1 MNNRYPNRPS
11 CRARR
16 RIPRPTA
23 PILSPWQDWVAR
35 ALDRCLISK
44 EAAAITPLRSTTP
57 DCEMEH
63 THHQTDMGSEPPMEP
78 SQMNP
83 DLQAYEGLDGE
94 LGPGQ
99 YYHEPSGDAHSLDDL
114 KDGPN
119 PNSKP
124 FYPYSTLI
132 RYAIKGSPNQRLL
145 LEDIYF
151 ALASRFPYFRNAP
164 PGWKNSIR
172 HNLSLNPCFEKIP
185 RPLTDRG
192 KGHYWTVNDS
202 IDPRTGVHRVRKKK
216 SKGTKSTA
224 STAAAPYPAPTYDT
238 TAPPPEVPT
247 AGPSTQATYPY
258 ALGYPEITQY
268 DQSGYPIM
276 PPISGGPQQQMQMHA
291 DMQHAAEHQHQ
302 QHQQQPMP
310 ELPTVNDQ
318 GMPIWK
324 NIWHNELSKLW
335 LITMHQDR
343 AYATA
348 QAQVQAQANGEAA
361 EGVEPV
367 DESVLQAHESWYQ
380 LMAENLKRAFQQP
393 TNPQDVQD
401 NQDDGDDED
410 GQNQANGMED
420 HSQYV

>member
-1 MNNRYPNRPS
+1 
-11 CRARR
+11 
-16 RIPRPTA
+16 
-23 PILSPWQDWVAR
+23 
-35 ALDRCLISK
+35 
-44 EAAAITPLRSTTP
+44 
-57 DCEMEH
+57 MEH
-63 THHQTDMGSEPPMEP
+63 THHQTDMGSEAPMEQG
-78 SQMNP
+78 QMNA

-164 PGWKNSIR
+164 PGWKAR
-172 HNLSLNPCFEKIP
+172 
-185 RPLTDRG
+185 
-192 KGHYWTVNDS
+192 HYWTVNDS

-216 SKGTKSTA
+216 SKGTKSA
-224 STAAAPYPAPTYDT
+224 AATAAAPYPAPTYDT

-247 AGPSTQATYPY
+247 AGPSTQAPYPY
-258 ALGYPEITQY
+258 TLGYPEITQY

-302 QHQQQPMP
+302 QQQQQPMP

-318 GMPIWK
+318 GMPVWK

-393 TNPQDVQD
+393 PNPQDVQD

>member
-1 MNNRYPNRPS
+1 
-11 CRARR
+11 
-16 RIPRPTA
+16 
-23 PILSPWQDWVAR
+23 
-35 ALDRCLISK
+35 
-44 EAAAITPLRSTTP
+44 
-57 DCEMEH
+57 MEH
-63 THHQTDMGSEPPMEP
+63 THHQTDISEPPMEP
-78 SQMNP
+78 TQLNP
-83 DLQAYEGLDGE
+83 DLQAYEGLDGD
-94 LGPGQ
+94 LAPGQ

-216 SKGTKSTA
+216 SKGSKTA
-224 STAAAPYPAPTYDT
+224 SAAAAAPYPAPTYDA
-238 TAPPPEVPT
+238 TAPPAEVPN
-247 AGPSTQATYPY
+247 AGPSTQAAYPY
-258 ALGYPEITQY
+258 ALAYPEMTQY
-268 DQSGYPIM
+268 DPSGYPIM
-276 PPISGGPQQQMQMHA
+276 PPIPGAQQQMQIHP
-291 DMQHAAEHQHQ
+291 DIQHAAE

-310 ELPTVNDQ
+310 ELPTLNAE
-318 GMPIWK
+318 GMPVWK

-343 AYATA
+343 AYAQA
-348 QAQVQAQANGEAA
+348 QAQAQAQANGEAA

-367 DESVLQAHESWYQ
+367 DESVLQAHEGWYQ

-393 TNPQDVQD
+393 ANPQDVQD
-401 NQDDGDDED
+401 NQDDGDDDEAGNPEVMD
-410 GQNQANGMED
+410 D
-420 HSQYV
+420 HGQYV

>member
-1 MNNRYPNRPS
+1 
-11 CRARR
+11 
-16 RIPRPTA
+16 
-23 PILSPWQDWVAR
+23 
-35 ALDRCLISK
+35 
-44 EAAAITPLRSTTP
+44 
-57 DCEMEH
+57 MEH
-63 THHQTDMGSEPPMEP
+63 THHQPDMGSEPPME
-78 SQMNP
+78 QGQINA

-94 LGPGQ
+94 LAPGQ

-124 FYPYSTLI
+124 FYPYLHLFGD
-132 RYAIKGSPNQRLL
+132 YAIKGSPNQRLL

-164 PGWKNSIR
+164 PGWKACKSSCEFTAY
-172 HNLSLNPCFEKIP
+172 LLIP

-224 STAAAPYPAPTYDT
+224 ATAAAPYPAPTYDA
-238 TAPPPEVPT
+238 TAPPPDVPT

-258 ALGYPEITQY
+258 ALGYPEIAQY

-276 PPISGGPQQQMQMHA
+276 PPISGGPQQQMQMH
-291 DMQHAAEHQHQ
+291 DMQHAAEQQHQ
-302 QHQQQPMP
+302 QQQQQPMP
-310 ELPTVNDQ
+310 ELPAVNDQ

-348 QAQVQAQANGEAA
+348 QAQIQAQANGEAA
-361 EGVEPV
+361 EGAEHV

-380 LMAENLKRAFQQP
+380 LMAENLKRAFAEP
-393 TNPQDVQD
+393 PNAQDVQD

-410 GQNQANGMED
+410 GQNQTNGMED
-420 HSQYV
+420 HGQYV

>member
-1 MNNRYPNRPS
+1 
-11 CRARR
+11 
-16 RIPRPTA
+16 
-23 PILSPWQDWVAR
+23 
-35 ALDRCLISK
+35 
-44 EAAAITPLRSTTP
+44 
-57 DCEMEH
+57 ME
-63 THHQTDMGSEPPMEP
+63 HQTDINSEPPLEQN
-78 SQMNP
+78 QMGA

-94 LGPGQ
+94 LAPGQ

-151 ALASRFPYFRNAP
+151 ALASRFPYFRSAP

-216 SKGTKSTA
+216 SKGSKSA
-224 STAAAPYPAPTYDT
+224 GAGAAPYPAPAYDGT
-238 TAPPPEVPT
+238 TAAPPAPEVSN
-247 AGPSTQATYPY
+247 AGPSNPATYPY
-258 ALGYPEITQY
+258 ALPYPDMTQLRFSVFSYVCFDLTVGWDRY

-276 PPISGGPQQQMQMHA
+276 PPVVAGGQQMQMHP
-291 DMQHAAEHQHQ
+291 DMQHAAAE
-302 QHQQQPMP
+302 QQQQQQQQQQMP
-310 ELPTVNDQ
+310 ELPTVNAE

-343 AYATA
+343 AYAQA
-348 QAQVQAQANGEAA
+348 QAQVNSGEGG
-361 EGVEPV
+361 EVNENT
-367 DESVLQAHESWYQ
+367 LQAHESWYQ
-380 LMAENLKRAFQQP
+380 VMAENLKRAFP
-393 TNPQDVQD
+393 LAHPQEGQE
-401 NQDDGDDED
+401 NQVEEGDEEE
-410 GQNQANGMED
+410 GANGEGMEEQ
-420 HSQYV
+420 HQYV

>member
-1 MNNRYPNRPS
+1 
-11 CRARR
+11 
-16 RIPRPTA
+16 
-23 PILSPWQDWVAR
+23 
-35 ALDRCLISK
+35 
-44 EAAAITPLRSTTP
+44 
-57 DCEMEH
+57 MEH
-63 THHQTDMGSEPPMEP
+63 THPQSEINSEPPMEQN
-78 SQMNP
+78 QMNA

-94 LGPGQ
+94 LAPGQ
-99 YYHEPSGDAHSLDDL
+99 YYHEPSSDAHSLDDL

-151 ALASRFPYFRNAP
+151 ALASRFPYFRTAP

-216 SKGTKSTA
+216 SKGSKSSA
-224 STAAAPYPAPTYDT
+224 AVAAAPYPAPTYEPAT
-238 TAPPPEVPT
+238 TAPEVPS
-247 AGPSTQATYPY
+247 AGSSNQAAYPY
-258 ALGYPEITQY
+258 ALAYPEMTQY
-268 DQSGYPIM
+268 DHSGYPIM
-276 PPISGGPQQQMQMHA
+276 PPIAGGAQQQMQMHA
-291 DMQHAAEHQHQ
+291 DMQHAAEQ
-302 QHQQQPMP
+302 QHQQQQMP
-310 ELPTVNDQ
+310 ELPTVNAE

-335 LITMHQDR
+335 LITLHQDR

-348 QAQVQAQANGEAA
+348 QAQAQAQANGENT

-380 LMAENLKRAFQQP
+380 LMAENLKRAFQP
-393 TNPQDVQD
+393 SVNGQDVQD
-401 NQDDGDDED
+401 NQEDGEDED
-410 GQNQANGMED
+410 GGNPEGMEE
-420 HSQYV
+420 HAQYV

>member
-1 MNNRYPNRPS
+1 
-11 CRARR
+11 
-16 RIPRPTA
+16 
-23 PILSPWQDWVAR
+23 
-35 ALDRCLISK
+35 
-44 EAAAITPLRSTTP
+44 
-57 DCEMEH
+57 MEH
-63 THHQTDMGSEPPMEP
+63 PHPQSDINSEPPIEP
-78 SQMNP
+78 NQMGA
-83 DLQAYEGLDGE
+83 DLQAYEGLDGD
-94 LGPGQ
+94 LAPGQ

-151 ALASRFPYFRNAP
+151 ALASRFPYFRTAP

-216 SKGTKSTA
+216 SKGSKNSA
-224 STAAAPYPAPTYDT
+224 AAAPYPAPSYDSAAAT
-238 TAPPPEVPT
+238 PDVAN
-247 AGPSTQATYPY
+247 AGPSNPGTYPY
-258 ALGYPEITQY
+258 ALTYPEMTQY

-276 PPISGGPQQQMQMHA
+276 PPVVAGAQQMQMHA
-291 DMQHAAEHQHQ
+291 DMQHAAEQ
-302 QHQQQPMP
+302 QHQQQQMP
-310 ELPTVNDQ
+310 ELPTVNAE

-335 LITMHQDR
+335 LITLHQDR

-361 EGVEPV
+361 DGVEPV
-367 DESVLQAHESWYQ
+367 DENTLQAHESWYQ
-380 LMAENLKRAFQQP
+380 LMAENLKRAFQP
-393 TNPQDVQD
+393 ANPQDGQE
-401 NQDDGDDED
+401 NQGED
-410 GQNQANGMED
+410 GEEDDARNPEGMEE
-420 HSQYV
+420 HNQYV

>member
-1 MNNRYPNRPS
+1 
-11 CRARR
+11 
-16 RIPRPTA
+16 
-23 PILSPWQDWVAR
+23 
-35 ALDRCLISK
+35 
-44 EAAAITPLRSTTP
+44 
-57 DCEMEH
+57 MEH

-224 STAAAPYPAPTYDT
+224 ATAAAPYPAPTYDT
-238 TAPPPEVPT
+238 TAPPSEVPT

-276 PPISGGPQQQMQMHA
+276 PPISGGPQQQQQMQMHA
-291 DMQHAAEHQHQ
+291 DMHHAAEQQHQ
-302 QHQQQPMP
+302 QQHQQPMP

-318 GMPIWK
+318 GMPMWK

-348 QAQVQAQANGEAA
+348 QAQVQAQANGEAG
-361 EGVEPV
+361 EGVEAV

-401 NQDDGDDED
+401 NQEDGDDED